1 MAGFYPPLLGFRQF
15 ASDACDGIWVE
26 AWIGDSFW
34 PPTVCGNSLRN
45 PYNFSVPRSPGEKA
59 DMTLKVEYDAEAN
72 AAYIRF
78 SSEPVQDSEEVSQ
91 GIVLDYDAE
100 GRIVGMEVLGAREHL
115 PPAVLTK
122 AA

>member
-1 MAGFYPPLLGFRQF
+1 
-15 ASDACDGIWVE
+15 
-26 AWIGDSFW
+26 
-34 PPTVCGNSLRN
+34 
-45 PYNFSVPRSPGEKA
+45 
-59 DMTLKVEYDAEAN
+59 MTLKVEYDAEAN

-78 SSEPVQDSEEVSQ
+78 SSERVQDSEEVSK
-91 GIVLDYDAE
+91 GIMLDYDAQ